1 MLPSERTVLIIF
13 LAVMFTAVMLF
24 SVVLPLVYGGGGV

>member
-1 MLPSERTVLIIF
+1 MPSDRFVLIVF

-24 SVVLPLVYGGGGV
+24 TVVLPVVYGGGV